1 MLTLGECY
9 YKIVYR
15 KEDKSVSEGK
25 MIEDINKLE
34 FNLTHSMTYTLI
46 KLNDLIKE
54 KNKLLSSDSIDSREL
69 SKTIKKLD
77 KEISRLK
84 EEFISEFRDEN
95 IDEINN
101 YWYLRSKE

>member
-1 MLTLGECY
+1 MTLGKCY

-15 KEDKSVSEGK
+15 KEGKSVSEGK
-25 MIEDINKLE
+25 MIEDINQLE
-34 FNLTHSMTYTLI
+34 FNLTRSMTYTLI
-46 KLNDLIKE
+46 RLNDLLKE
-54 KNKLLSSDSIDSREL
+54 RNELLSNNSIDSHEL
-69 SKTIKKLD
+69 SKAIKKLD

-95 IDEINN
+95 IDEINY

>member
-1 MLTLGECY
+1 
-9 YKIVYR
+9 
-15 KEDKSVSEGK
+15 

-54 KNKLLSSDSIDSREL
+54 KNKLLSNDSIDSREL

-84 EEFISEFRDEN
+84 NEFISEFQNEN
-95 IDEINN
+95 IEEINN